1 MMAKRISAIV
11 LALAVMLTTLAGCGD
26 DIKDEANGSITQI
39 KDESGT
45 YLGVIGNASAA
56 DGLSILVT
64 KCTYSGADRGL
75 DNTDLPDVGTKK

>member
-26 DIKDEANGSITQI
+26 DIKDEANGSIAQI
-39 KDESGT
+39 KNESGT

-56 DGLSILVT
+56 D
-64 KCTYSGADRGL
+64 RGL
-75 DNTDLPDVGTKK
+75 GNTDLPDVGTKK